1 MEQAMLTATVFS
13 SQANCKIHFY
23 CNLCRKLTSNNNN
36 NNKKTDNNQVK
47 LARTHASL
55 SLSTPPLCGK
65 CICICS
71 QHLQLLLSLQKV
83 KILQIFSIGVAAR
96 SLRDETRKQN
106 AITELRMG
114 AEEEGKETREG
125 RREREGEAWVA
136 PCPQANISL
145 NIPFNEADV
154 DVANECQQYR
164 RVCQGI

>member
-36 NNKKTDNNQVK
+36 KKTDNNQVK

-55 SLSTPPLCGK
+55 SLHPPPHLLFVVNVSVSVAR
-65 CICICS
+65 ICS
-71 QHLQLLLSLQKV
+71 CFFLLLSLQKV
-83 KILQIFSIGVAAR
+83 KILQIFSIGVATR

-114 AEEEGKETREG
+114 AEEEEEETREG
-125 RREREGEAWVA
+125 RRERVKERPG
-136 PCPQANISL
+136 
-145 NIPFNEADV
+145 
-154 DVANECQQYR
+154 
-164 RVCQGI
+164 